1 MSATLKAH
9 IALFLVALFYGA
21 NYTIA
26 KVVLDDGYI
35 GPKGFIIMRVV
46 AAFLFFT
53 LFHFLFIKEKVDKA
67 DFGRLVLCGIFG
79 VAINQIFFFSGLKF
93 TTPINASLMMM
104 TTPILVLLS
113 SAFLIGERITLLK
126 IIGIIMGISGATA
139 LITYGK
145 EVSFQ
150 SSQLLGDLFI
160 LINAASYGIYL
171 VVVKPLMQ
179 KYHPIT
185 VVRWVFSIGLVLV
198 IPFGWSELSVVEWSS
213 FSQHVWL
220 AVLYVLI
227 FSTILTYLF
236 NAYALK
242 IVNPSVVSIYI
253 YLQPLIAAVI
263 ALIFVKDEL
272 TWYKIVAAVFIFA
285 GVYLVSKPDKA
296 PKS

>member
-26 KVVLDDGYI
+26 KIVLDDGYV
-35 GPKGFIIMRVV
+35 GPKGFIILRVL
-46 AAFLFFT
+46 AAFLFFS
-53 LFHFLFIKEKVDKA
+53 LFHFFFVKEKIDHA
-67 DFGRLVLCGIFG
+67 DIGRLVLCGIFG

-93 TTPINASLMMM
+93 TTPINASLMMT

-126 IIGIIMGISGATA
+126 IIGIILGACGAIA

-145 EVSFQ
+145 EISFQ

-171 VVVKPLMQ
+171 VIVKPLMQ

-185 VVRWVFSIGLVLV
+185 VVKWVFSVGLVLV
-198 IPFGWSELSVVEWSS
+198 IPFGWSELTKVEWSS
-213 FSQHVWL
+213 FPQEVWL
-220 AVLYVLI
+220 AILYVLTFATI
-227 FSTILTYLF
+227 FTYLF

-253 YLQPLIAAVI
+253 YLQPLIAAII
-263 ALIFVKDEL
+263 ALIYVKDEL
-272 TWYKIVAAVFIFA
+272 AWYKIIAAILIFT
-285 GVYLVSKPDKA
+285 GVYMVSKPDKA
-296 PKS
+296 LKS